1 VSELFA
7 PVCSIA
13 PTKRRR
19 FLWAAWWS
27 GPPVREPFRKP
38 DAYSG
43 GARTREEALAEAEKA
58 CGAKL
63 VEIDASWARAHARVM
78 RGEVAF
84 PQKPRASSE
93 GEREGEGERVGKV
106 PNKPDENL
114 SVWHVLG
121 LAPNA
126 TPTDV
131 KRAYRLRALET
142 HPDRGGSPEAFREVQ
157 RAYETA
163 LERAQKREA
172 RPKKKR

>member
-1 VSELFA
+1 
-7 PVCSIA
+7 
-13 PTKRRR
+13 
-19 FLWAAWWS
+19 
-27 GPPVREPFRKP
+27 VREPFRKP
-38 DAYSG
+38 DASSG

-63 VEIDASWARAHARVM
+63 VEIDASWARAHARVL

-84 PQKPRASSE
+84 PQKPNASS
-93 GEREGEGERVGKV
+93 EGEGERVGKV
-106 PNKPDENL
+106 PIKTDENL

-157 RAYETA
+157 RAYESA
-163 LERAQKREA
+163 LERALKREA